1 MFEATAIVHD
11 LAVCSLITAESAIWK
26 SALQYFHF
34 RFFNF
39 PFGKGKSLAF
49 YHVFLR
55 FDMRFLSRSL
65 AAKSRWKVFFSTRQ
79 TRKMYIRLC
88 LRDRIDRTG
97 RNSGLLG
104 EGVTFVMQEL
114 YTKKRSSNWSSV
126 VFFLGGRIYS
136 KVHRCDERK
145 M

>member
-1 MFEATAIVHD
+1 MFEATAIVQD

-65 AAKSRWKVFFSTRQ
+65 SAKSKWKVFFPQ
-79 TRKMYIRLC
+79 GKQGKCIFAYVFVI
-88 LRDRIDRTG
+88 
-97 RNSGLLG
+97 GLI
-104 EGVTFVMQEL
+104 EQVETVDF
-114 YTKKRSSNWSSV
+114 
-126 VFFLGGRIYS
+126 
-136 KVHRCDERK
+136 
-145 M
+145 